1 MAIDGEATLHLSYTK
16 PPHVG
21 GFFLTSMRFVEYC
34 RCMSM
39 KKRAGYWAIAFWLCF
54 LSGLLFNLCSSSALA
69 QGLEVVE
76 QRLEMEPLDRAYEVV
91 FDFVLVNRG
100 ANRDVVLRVSA
111 ASNIRAEAMKRSVMP
126 GDSTRLV
133 VTFVPN
139 KPGKFSEVVQVFT
152 ALRSEPLLLEVLGRV
167 NQPDAHALQ
176 ACHPS
181 HTAGS
186 GRKGVGVA
194 EWSVEVLDA
203 QTRMPINGAWLEV
216 VKDGKVLWKG
226 NTDAVGRM
234 DLPRPLGMLVLR
246 ASALGYASYQSQEVV
261 TTGTGD
267 RKIFL
272 VPNRVGS
279 ESLKVQNP
287 PVSGGVIPSLPVSAL
302 PPTRSEELP
311 LSPTLY
317 KPNHLIFLLDASA
330 SMRYEE
336 KFLLGLAAIRDL
348 HPHLRASDR
357 MSLMLYAG
365 EPRIL
370 GESLPSSALPTLLQG
385 LDTLRPSGQTAGN
398 RAIREAV
405 ALAHR
410 NWLDGGNN
418 QLVLITDGAFALGKN
433 EQALFDRSGQGSGL
447 FCSVVATK
455 PDRADIAALN
465 DLAETGK
472 GNLMVVRNLSD
483 AEGMLLLEVQKQS
496 SRKGLWKT
504 GE

>member
-1 MAIDGEATLHLSYTK
+1 
-16 PPHVG
+16 
-21 GFFLTSMRFVEYC
+21 
-34 RCMSM
+34 MSM
-39 KKRAGYWAIAFWLCF
+39 KKRAGFWAIGFRLCF

-100 ANRDVVLRVSA
+100 NTRDVLLRVSA
-111 ASNIRAEAMKRSVMP
+111 ASSIRAEALQRTVMP

-133 VTFVPN
+133 VTFVPER
-139 KPGKFSEVVQVFT
+139 PGKFSEVVRVFT
-152 ALRSEPLLLEVLGRV
+152 ALRSEPLLLEVSGRV

-181 HTAGS
+181 HGVGV

-194 EWSVEVLDA
+194 EWAVEIWDEQA
-203 QTRMPINGAWLEV
+203 RRPIPGAFLEV
-216 VKDGKVLWKG
+216 FKGGKLLWKG
-226 NTDAVGRM
+226 PTDALGRV
-234 DLPRPLGMLVLR
+234 DLPRPLGLLVLR
-246 ASALGYASYQSQEVV
+246 ARSPGYSTYQSQEVI
-261 TTGTGD
+261 TTASGD
-267 RKIFL
+267 WRIFL
-272 VPNRVGS
+272 MPLGFNVDSVVLRKSPEPVVDVK
-279 ESLKVQNP
+279 EQ
-287 PVSGGVIPSLPVSAL
+287 PVSENPLPESEGVA
-302 PPTRSEELP
+302 LP
-311 LSPTLY
+311 LSRC
-317 KPNHLIFLLDASA
+317 KPNHLILLLDASA

-336 KFLLGLAAIRDL
+336 KFRLGLAAIRDL
-348 HPHLRASDR
+348 QPHLRASDR
-357 MSLMLYAG
+357 VSLMVYAG

-370 GESLPSSALPTLLQG
+370 GESLPAGFLPALLEG

-455 PDRADIAALN
+455 PDRADIAALD
-465 DLAETGK
+465 DLAEAGK
-472 GNLMVVRNLSD
+472 GNLMVVRSLADS
-483 AEGMLLLEVQKQS
+483 EGMLLLEVQKQS
-496 SRKGLWKT
+496 SRRGLWKT